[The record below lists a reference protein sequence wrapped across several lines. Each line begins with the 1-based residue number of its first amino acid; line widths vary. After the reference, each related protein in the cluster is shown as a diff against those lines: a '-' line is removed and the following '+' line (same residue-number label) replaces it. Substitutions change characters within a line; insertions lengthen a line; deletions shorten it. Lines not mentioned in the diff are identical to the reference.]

1 MDGDDMVDS
10 PFFEIVI
17 ASGIL
22 TAFTEQLSTEGNLV
36 GNWDLI
42 ALVY

>member
-1 MDGDDMVDS
+1 MDGDDMVGS

-22 TAFTEQLSTEGNLV
+22 TAFTERCPLKA
-36 GNWDLI
+36 I
-42 ALVY
+42 